1 MIRKMHISDQKGF
14 TLLEVIAVLI
24 ILGIL
29 LAIAIPRIFN
39 APEDAAESA
48 LKVAVVELNAR
59 ENLAWGKWKSDRIEY
74 TVNDIKSDLMQFTVN
89 DDNTIISSDNFRRQA
104 VVLRM
109 PPSDDSP
116 GHWKIEKFI
125 N

>member
-1 MIRKMHISDQKGF
+1 MHIRNQKGF
-14 TLLEVIAVLI
+14 TLLEIIVVLI

-29 LAIAIPRIFN
+29 LAIAIPKLFN
-39 APEDAAESA
+39 VPQDASETA

-59 ENLAWGKWKSDRIEY
+59 ENLAWGKWKADRVEY
-74 TVNDIKSDLMQFTVN
+74 TINDIKSDLMRFTVN
-89 DDNTIISSDNFRRQA
+89 DDNTLISSDNYERQA
-104 VVLRM
+104 VVSRT

-116 GHWKIEKFI
+116 GRWKIEKFI

>member
-1 MIRKMHISDQKGF
+1 VVNGVLSDQKGF
-14 TLLEVIAVLI
+14 TLLEVVAVLI

-29 LAIAIPRIFN
+29 VAIAIPRIFN
-39 APEDAAESA
+39 VPEDAAESA

-59 ENLAWGKWKSDRIEY
+59 ENLAWGKWKSDRVEY
-74 TVNDIKSDLMQFTVN
+74 TVGDIKSDLMQFTVN
-89 DDNTIISSDNFRRQA
+89 DDNTLIGSDNHGRQA
-104 VVLRM
+104 VVSRT

-116 GHWKIEKFI
+116 GRWKIEKFI

>member
-1 MIRKMHISDQKGF
+1 MIRRMHISNQKGF
-14 TLLEVIAVLI
+14 TLLEVVAVLI

-29 LAIAIPRIFN
+29 LAIAIPKLFN
-39 APEDAAESA
+39 VPQDASETA
-48 LKVAVVELNAR
+48 LQLAVVELNAR

-74 TVNDIKSDLMQFTVN
+74 TVDDIKSDLKHFSVN
-89 DDNTIISSDNFRRQA
+89 ADNTLISSDSCRRQA
-104 VVLRM
+104 VVSRT

-116 GHWKIEKFI
+116 GRWKIEKFI

>member
-1 MIRKMHISDQKGF
+1 MVNGILSDQKGF
-14 TLLEVIAVLI
+14 TLLEFVAVLI

-39 APEDAAESA
+39 VPEDAAESA

-74 TVNDIKSDLMQFTVN
+74 TVDDIKSDLMQFTVN
-89 DDNTIISSDNFRRQA
+89 DDNTLISSDNHGRQA
-104 VVLRM
+104 VVSRT

-116 GHWKIEKFI
+116 GRWKIEKFI

>member
-1 MIRKMHISDQKGF
+1 MHISNQKGF
-14 TLLEVIAVLI
+14 TLLEVVAVLI

-29 LAIAIPRIFN
+29 IAIAIPRIFN
-39 APEDAAESA
+39 VPEDAAESA

-59 ENLAWGKWKSDRIEY
+59 ENLAWGRWKSDRVEY
-74 TVNDIKSDLMQFTVN
+74 TVGDIKSDLMQFTVN
-89 DDNTIISSDNFRRQA
+89 DDNTLIGSDNHGRQA
-104 VVLRM
+104 VVSRM

-116 GHWKIEKFI
+116 GRWKIEKFI

>member
-1 MIRKMHISDQKGF
+1 MVNGILSDQKGF
-14 TLLEVIAVLI
+14 TLLEFVAVLI

-29 LAIAIPRIFN
+29 VAIAIPRIFN
-39 APEDAAESA
+39 VPEDAAESA

-74 TVNDIKSDLMQFTVN
+74 TVDDIKSDLMQFTVN
-89 DDNTIISSDNFRRQA
+89 DDNTLISSDNHGRQA
-104 VVLRM
+104 VVSRT

-116 GHWKIEKFI
+116 GRWKIEKFI

>member
-1 MIRKMHISDQKGF
+1 VVDGILSDQKGF
-14 TLLEVIAVLI
+14 TLLEVVAVLI

-29 LAIAIPRIFN
+29 VAIAIPRIFN
-39 APEDAAESA
+39 VPEDAAESA

-59 ENLAWGKWKSDRIEY
+59 ENLAWGKWKSDRVEY

-89 DDNTIISSDNFRRQA
+89 DDNTLIGSDNYGRQA
-104 VVLRM
+104 VVSRT

-116 GHWKIEKFI
+116 GRWKIEKFI

>member
-1 MIRKMHISDQKGF
+1 VVNGILSDQKGF
-14 TLLEVIAVLI
+14 TLLEVVAVLI

-39 APEDAAESA
+39 VPEDAAESA

-59 ENLAWGKWKSDRIEY
+59 ENLAWGKWKSDRVEY

-89 DDNTIISSDNFRRQA
+89 DDNILISSDNFRRQA
-104 VVLRM
+104 VVSRT

-116 GHWKIEKFI
+116 GRWKIEKFI